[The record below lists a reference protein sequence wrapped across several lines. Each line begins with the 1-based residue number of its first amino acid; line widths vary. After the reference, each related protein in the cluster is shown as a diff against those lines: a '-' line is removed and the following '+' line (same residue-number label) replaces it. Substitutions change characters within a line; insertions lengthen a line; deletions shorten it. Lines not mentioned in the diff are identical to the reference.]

1 MWTMHRFPCA
11 QKLAFVRREGEQTG
25 GYALESKLT
34 TRLAFYSFQKA
45 RTGTRSTCCLSYF
58 SGQVGGTN
66 VSRIWRNVLILNMW
80 KISRGSNKTNNNNS
94 SPGNGSQQWRWR
106 WRWRCLTIQ
115 TSTSTT
121 TTTTTRR
128 HTVFPLSRSL
138 AACACPQ
145 PLPLLP
151 ATASVPALLPA
162 PVSAPASVSVPA
174 PLPSQ
179 LRFCLSGQ
187 GDGCCRPFIAIV
199 KLLSVCVWL
208 CVRVVVAPSRS
219 HILWECV
226 SMSAW
231 VAFYETSKCQSMS
244 LNDFYITPNTMTRP
258 PPRLDEARCG
268 VSFWVYLKDSKI
280 RQLYCCCC
288 CGCCCC
294 CLCCYG
300 ARPSRK
306 SLACICELR

>member
-1 MWTMHRFPCA
+1 MNHA
-11 QKLAFVRREGEQTG
+11 QISMCTKAAFVRREGEQTG

-80 KISRGSNKTNNNNS
+80 KISHGSNNSNINS
-94 SPGNGSQQWRWR
+94 SPGNGSQQWR

-121 TTTTTRR
+121 TTRTTRR
-128 HTVFPLSRSL
+128 RTVFPLSRSL

-151 ATASVPALLPA
+151 ATVSASALLPA
-162 PVSAPASVSVPA
+162 PVCAPASVFILA
-174 PLPSQ
+174 PLPCQ

-199 KLLSVCVWL
+199 KLLSVCVCL
-208 CVRVVVAPSRS
+208 CVLLLLLPLAHTFSESVCRCLLELLFMK
-219 HILWECV
+219 HQNV
-226 SMSAW
+226 SQ
-231 VAFYETSKCQSMS
+231 CH
-244 LNDFYITPNTMTRP
+244 
-258 PPRLDEARCG
+258 
-268 VSFWVYLKDSKI
+268 
-280 RQLYCCCC
+280 
-288 CGCCCC
+288 
-294 CLCCYG
+294 
-300 ARPSRK
+300 
-306 SLACICELR
+306 